1 MHYTLKPW
9 NELLSANTNKLK
21 SSNSSCH
28 RAKLT
33 YVQTSPISFVARGK
47 RDVCVT
53 PSLIVLQRPA
63 GFPRSWEHAV
73 IG

>member
-1 MHYTLKPW
+1 MHYTVKSW

-33 YVQTSPISFVARGK
+33 YVQSSPISFVARGK

-63 GFPRSWEHAV
+63 GFPRFWEHAV

>member
-1 MHYTLKPW
+1 MHYIVESW

-21 SSNSSCH
+21 SSNSSSH
-28 RAKLT
+28 RGKLACL
-33 YVQTSPISFVARGK
+33 QTSPISFVARGK

-53 PSLIVLQRPA
+53 TSLIVLQRPA
-63 GFPRSWEHAV
+63 GFPGSWEHAV